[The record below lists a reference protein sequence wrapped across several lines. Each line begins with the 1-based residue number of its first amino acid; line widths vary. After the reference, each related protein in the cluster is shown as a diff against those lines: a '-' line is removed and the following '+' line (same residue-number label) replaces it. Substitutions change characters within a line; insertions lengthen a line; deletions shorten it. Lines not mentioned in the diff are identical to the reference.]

1 MHTFAA
7 NLTSRG
13 AAACSECTREAF
25 FQARIESPAG
35 RWHTRWHTRRRA
47 NACSSHLVEVIQTLC
62 AWAQDNHLAAGCL
75 TVLAIDPYSLP
86 RLAVLGVTDEGFAFY
101 SAPITRPGA
110 AARREEAI
118 HHG

>member
-1 MHTFAA
+1 MPVFAA
-7 NLTSRG
+7 NVTARG
-13 AAACSECTREAF
+13 AAACSACTQEAF

-47 NACSSHLVEVIQTLC
+47 NACASHLVEVIQALC
-62 AWAQDNHLAAGCL
+62 SWAQASHLTAGCL

-86 RLAVLGVTDEGFAFY
+86 RLSVLGITDEGFAFY
-101 SAPITRPGA
+101 SAPITHA
-110 AARREEAI
+110 AAQREEAI